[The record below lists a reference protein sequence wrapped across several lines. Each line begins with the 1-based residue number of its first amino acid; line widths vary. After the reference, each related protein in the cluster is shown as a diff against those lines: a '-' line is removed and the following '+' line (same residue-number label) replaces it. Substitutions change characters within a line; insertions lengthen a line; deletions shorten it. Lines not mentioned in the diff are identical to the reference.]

1 MYSEALS
8 PWLHATPEYHGTTL
22 PEWHDTS
29 TDTMV
34 EEAPTEPV
42 ALSPE
47 EVAPPAEPVADMAD
61 YVPGYRYTSII
72 DSTIPEESFEMSHS
86 ASGPL
91 SPAPPADVPAAASPE
106 LIGLGMSGT
115 VAGFSERQAYLK
127 QLGYV
132 IPTPPAPAPAA
143 EGLAKSKPT
152 WPYRMPPIEELR
164 IHKQDS
170 HATAMPSPSS
180 AERDM
185 PRAARAIS
193 GASFVLSP
201 TTAMVEQA
209 WQPAPP
215 PPPIMRPR
223 IPSISEQETVVTD
236 TVAPTHLPVRLPDT
250 LTYSPPLQT
259 IHIVRGSPPPWAT
272 PSPRTE
278 ALSPVDKCTT
288 VVDPSVHVPSANV
301 ASSVTAETPA
311 ATSAEANETPI
322 THDTCLGPDEVHQEA
337 EAGTPSPSGPDSSDV
352 YAVWAQDATLLGS
365 SDAKLS
371 TSDSKLADPS
381 MSSSWLGPP
390 SDNETSALGL
400 HILEPWPTPHEEPD
414 MWQQRADSAPAYDAE
429 PRAPTSPTD
438 EARTPAPP
446 ITSVWSLRRLS
457 PAATPAP
464 VPPPSGACLDSYRIP
479 SDARVVDASYAATP
493 RTVSYGTDV
502 RDESYTSPDDMPH
515 AERASAQE
523 APIRSK
529 RRSYPPVPRKAP
541 PPVEGTEPPA
551 PAHAAPAP
559 ALFSSTSQT
568 QGLRAPLD
576 YSVPLPLL
584 FKSRRGPRGAGRAER
599 RLSSIDVPRE
609 APPVE
614 EVRGRASLDERR
626 LPSQSAAREPLCS
639 FDELPALP
647 TMHEERESTRPA
659 LSNTPR
665 KSRAPVSQAPALSPL
680 VGSPVPPTPPP
691 KSWLAPATT
700 SVPRASGA
708 PPYARDYGVVQPPL
722 LPLQGAP
729 IESKEGRHVWLDADP
744 DHSHLSM
751 LGAVNDMKDEFHF
764 ESYFEHSLQRI
775 WAELAQIHADTPP
788 RRSAAKAAAQEAAR
802 VAARAGVQPSRPT
815 AAAPIN
821 LTHNAPPV
829 SMENV
834 GSPLMSL
841 DEFTYV
847 MDENGVALSTPHLGL
862 RSPSEPPTSTA
873 PALPPLDTYLPE
885 EHEVM
890 GDPPPVSW
898 VFHDE
903 GRSAFA
909 DDPMP
914 TDHRLPLE
922 FVTKPN
928 SVLSR
933 GRPVKKTE
941 QESIFYGSGPDVRR
955 RRAGPRR
962 TVPMWNFEEGD
973 EDAVSSP
980 APAPAPRAASP
991 PLLHDSAAPPV
1002 TDMGRVDEEDT
1013 RKRRGKEGA
1022 DPKFASWWRRKMPAS
1037 SKASSALP
1045 SEAPRTSEASS
1056 EARTSTSTNNTMKYG
1071 RRTAPPGFEPSQPGK
1086 YFLAGTVSLP
1096 TLNIAR
1102 TPEQRARHET
1112 GLAET
1117 EPSLIQS
1124 LLAAPSSSTVRA
1136 RAGIVKTMVFDEA
1149 HAPPAGQVLVSEERK
1164 VLVRPVM

>member
-8 PWLHATPEYHGTTL
+8 PWLHATPEYHGATL

-42 ALSPE
+42 AFSPDM
-47 EVAPPAEPVADMAD
+47 VAPPPEPVMDMSEN
-61 YVPGYRYTSII
+61 VPGYRYTSII

-91 SPAPPADVPAAASPE
+91 SPAPPADVPAASSPE

-115 VAGFSERQAYLK
+115 VAGFLERQAYLK

-132 IPTPPAPAPAA
+132 LPTPPAPAPAA

-170 HATAMPSPSS
+170 HATAMPSHSSS

-223 IPSISEQETVVTD
+223 IPSIGEQETVVTD
-236 TVAPTHLPVRLPDT
+236 TVTPTHLPVRLPDT

-272 PSPRTE
+272 PSPRTDVI
-278 ALSPVDKCTT
+278 SPVDKSTT
-288 VVDPSVHVPSANV
+288 VVVQSVHVPSADV
-301 ASSVTAETPA
+301 ASPVTAEARAPVSQEA
-311 ATSAEANETPI
+311 KSAGANETPI
-322 THDTCLGPDEVHQEA
+322 THETHLGPDEVTSAYENHQEA
-337 EAGTPSPSGPDSSDV
+337 ETEALSPSGPDTSGV
-352 YAVWAQDATLLGS
+352 YAAWTRDATLIGS

-371 TSDSKLADPS
+371 TSDSKLADHS

-400 HILEPWPTPHEEPD
+400 HILEPLPTPHEEPD
-414 MWQQRADSAPAYDAE
+414 LWQQRTDPAPAYDAE

-446 ITSVWSLRRLS
+446 ITSVWPLRRPS

-464 VPPPSGACLDSYRIP
+464 VPLPSGACLDSCRIP
-479 SDARVVDASYAATP
+479 SDARVVNASYAATP
-493 RTVSYGTDV
+493 RAVSYGTAV
-502 RDESYTSPDDMPH
+502 RDESYTSPVDMPH
-515 AERASAQE
+515 AESASAQE
-523 APIRSK
+523 APILSK
-529 RRSYPPVPRKAP
+529 RRSYPPVSRKAP
-541 PPVEGTEPPA
+541 PPVEGTEPLAPAPETA

-559 ALFSSTSQT
+559 ALFTSNSQA

-576 YSVPLPLL
+576 YSVPFPLL
-584 FKSRRGPRGAGRAER
+584 FKSRRGPHGSGRAER

-626 LPSQSAAREPLCS
+626 LPSQSTAREPLRS

-647 TMHEERESTRPA
+647 TMQEERGSTRPA
-659 LSNTPR
+659 LINTLR
-665 KSRAPVSQAPALSPL
+665 KSRAPVSQAPARSPL

-751 LGAVNDMKDEFHF
+751 LGAVNDMNEEFHF

-775 WAELAQIHADTPP
+775 RAELAQIHADTPP

-847 MDENGVALSTPHLGL
+847 MDENGVALSTPHLGV

-890 GDPPPVSW
+890 GDPLPVSW

-903 GRSAFA
+903 DRSAFA

-914 TDHRLPLE
+914 TDYRLPLE

-980 APAPAPRAASP
+980 PPAPAPASAPRAASP

-1002 TDMGRVDEEDT
+1002 TEMGRVDEEDT

-1037 SKASSALP
+1037 SKAASAAPSGLPNEALP
-1045 SEAPRTSEASS
+1045 TSEASS

-1117 EPSLIQS
+1117 EPYREGYGL
-1124 LLAAPSSSTVRA
+1124 
-1136 RAGIVKTMVFDEA
+1136 
-1149 HAPPAGQVLVSEERK
+1149 
-1164 VLVRPVM
+1164 